1 MQMETDEQL
10 SNESDSKDK
19 SSVEK
24 EKEKE
29 KEEDNK
35 SQEEEVKSAP
45 AVKHLEENELFSE
58 YYLVDIMS
66 CYCHS

>member
-10 SNESDSKDK
+10 SSESDSKDK
-19 SSVEK
+19 SSVE

-29 KEEDNK
+29 KEENK
-35 SQEEEVKSAP
+35 SEEEEVKSAP

>member
-1 MQMETDEQL
+1 VQMETDEQL
-10 SNESDSKDK
+10 SSESDSKDK
-19 SSVEK
+19 SSVE

-29 KEEDNK
+29 KEENK
-35 SQEEEVKSAP
+35 SEEEEVKSAP

>member
-1 MQMETDEQL
+1 METDEQL
-10 SNESDSKDK
+10 SSESDSKDK
-19 SSVEK
+19 SSVE

-29 KEEDNK
+29 KEENK
-35 SQEEEVKSAP
+35 SEEEEVKSAP